1 MVVGRKL
8 ICLKYEMCKVYLCLH
23 LEVGSMVNF
32 MGNNQDKE
40 SHLSVIKGDVA
51 KKVKVVEPQ
60 RHF

>member
-1 MVVGRKL
+1 
-8 ICLKYEMCKVYLCLH
+8 
-23 LEVGSMVNF
+23 MVNF

-40 SHLSVIKGDVA
+40 SHLKVIRGDVV